1 MAMDYEQLTREEL
14 IAKVKELTAN
24 NQRVAEIIL
33 RNDRVDAVKWASDL
47 LLSEKDCEMLVT
59 EDSSM
64 RQKNEELNAK
74 IDELEASLEE
84 SKKSCKIF
92 SGMLV
97 FGQDVVFPKGEE
109 TTDEEALAAIEAAVK
124 KANANE

>member
-1 MAMDYEQLTREEL
+1 MATDYEQLTREEL
-14 IAKVKELTAN
+14 IDKVKELTAN

-33 RNDRVDAVKWASDL
+33 RNDRVDTIKWASDL
-47 LLSEKDCEMLVT
+47 LLSEKDGEMLVI

-64 RQKNEELNAK
+64 RQQIEELNAQ
-74 IDELEASLEE
+74 LEE

-109 TTDEEALAAIEAAVK
+109 TTDEEALAAIDAAVK